1 MSKNQSVIHKS
12 LRPDLKIPNKL
23 TLTDFVL
30 NSQQKPQNLD
40 FPCFTDAVTK
50 DIVSHSEVHQTVPKV
65 ASFLHNDLGI
75 SKGDVVLIFSP
86 NHVNFGATVLS
97 IIDLGK
103 YEIYNILE
111 LVTD

>member
-1 MSKNQSVIHKS
+1 MNNNQTLIHKS
-12 LRPDLKIPNKL
+12 LRPDLKIPSEL

-30 NSQQKPQNLD
+30 NNQQKSQSLD

-50 DIVSHSEVHQTVPKV
+50 ENVSHSEIHQTVPKV
-65 ASFLHNDLGI
+65 ASFLYNDLGI

-86 NHVNFGATVLS
+86 NHVNFATTILS

-103 YEIYNILE
+103 YKVHNILQIE
-111 LVTD
+111 TN